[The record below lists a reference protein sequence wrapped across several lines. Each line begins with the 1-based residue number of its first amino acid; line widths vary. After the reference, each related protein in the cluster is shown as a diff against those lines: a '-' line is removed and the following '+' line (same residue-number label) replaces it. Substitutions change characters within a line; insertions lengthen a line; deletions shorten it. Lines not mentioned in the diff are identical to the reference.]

1 MSNNAKQAAPRGK
14 LPTKSI
20 KARTEALL
28 KRSLPYDEIVDKIRE
43 AFPKA
48 RTTTKTVAWYA
59 SRMKA
64 AGEKLPERPRSA
76 NAA

>member
-1 MSNNAKQAAPRGK
+1 MTNTKTAARGK
-14 LPTKSI
+14 LPTRSI

-28 KRSLPYDEIVDKIRE
+28 QRNLPYDEIVEKIRE

-48 RTTTKTVAWYA
+48 KTTTKTVAWYA
-59 SRMKA
+59 SRMRA
-64 AGEKLPERPRSA
+64 DGQQLPERPRSA